1 MQTITTNEW
10 TQITGL
16 DGSKTYVLQAQ
27 YKGEYDG
34 VVYGSNPQ
42 AVMWIQA
49 GSTPQADDIGV
60 ITDMIKVSGSVNV
73 YVKSQALPVNII
85 KQEVI

>member
-16 DGSKTYVLQAQ
+16 DSSKTYVLQAQ
-27 YKGEYDG
+27 YKDYNIGG
-34 VVYGSNPQ
+34 VFGSNITP
-42 AVMWIQA
+42 VMWIQA